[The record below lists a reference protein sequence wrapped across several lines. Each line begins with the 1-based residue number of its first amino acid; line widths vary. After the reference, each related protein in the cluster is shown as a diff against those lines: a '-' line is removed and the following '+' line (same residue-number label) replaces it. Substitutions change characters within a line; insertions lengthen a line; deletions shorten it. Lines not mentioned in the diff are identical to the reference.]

1 MDRNCPDYYVEPSA
15 EESLEST
22 EALIAYIQTL
32 PCTASGEALV
42 HPIITPRFAI
52 SCTDELLTRL
62 GDLAETV
69 PHVPIQTHISENPKE
84 IEETLE
90 LFPNASSY
98 AEVYDQFKLLRNNTV
113 LGHGVYLTDEELE
126 LIVARGAGVAHCPAS
141 NFNLSSGMAKV
152 GKMLDYGVK
161 VQFPSHRPRS
171 CSCAL

>member
-1 MDRNCPDYYVEPSA
+1 MDRNSPDYYVEPSA

-22 EALIAYIQTL
+22 EALIAYIQGL
-32 PCTASGEALV
+32 PLTASGEALV

-62 GDLAETV
+62 GDFAETV
-69 PHVPIQTHISENPKE
+69 PDIPIQTHISENRKE

-126 LIVARGAGVAHCPAS
+126 LIATRGAGVAHCPAS

-161 VQFPSHRPRS
+161 VQFPLHCPRS
-171 CSCAL
+171 SSGAL